1 MEGVDYYNCVDFRTM
16 MTMMIIL
23 MIKMMIQMTVYLAM
37 EREAARR
44 DIMMNLWRFFSGIE
58 TTRFTNVCSY
68 RECRGVV
75 GPGQIK
81 TSSAILD
88 RDRSRP
94 AQPREYI
101 TARRGAA
108 GWLAQNHSGVGI
120 SNSCTWGVLWAVM
133 SEHFKS
139 NIVGNL
145 IRGPGP

>member
-1 MEGVDYYNCVDFRTM
+1 MEFERVDNYNCVDFRIM
-16 MTMMIIL
+16 MTMLII
-23 MIKMMIQMTVYLAM
+23 MMMKIQMTVYLAM

-44 DIMMNLWRFFSGIE
+44 DIMMDLRRFFSGIE
-58 TTRFTNVCSY
+58 PTWFTTVCSY

-94 AQPREYI
+94 ARPREYI

-108 GWLAQNHSGVGI
+108 GWLAGTESQWCRHQQ
-120 SNSCTWGVLWAVM
+120 
-133 SEHFKS
+133 
-139 NIVGNL
+139 
-145 IRGPGP
+145 